1 MNKTVRFLTTYHLPL
16 MIILS
21 AGVLV
26 FEIYDHTTDQHL
38 FLTDFEFWV
47 EVVTYGFL
55 LPILGVYVLRTLE
68 KNLHEREQANQSLD
82 KQLEFKQKMTRSVT
96 WDQLSY

>member
-1 MNKTVRFLTTYHLPL
+1 MNKTVRFLITYHLPL

-21 AGVLV
+21 VGVLV
-26 FEIYDHTTDQHL
+26 FEIYDHTTHQHL
-38 FLTDFEFWV
+38 FLTDLEFWF

-68 KNLHEREQANQSLD
+68 KNLHERDQANQSLD
-82 KQLEFKQKMTRSVT
+82 KQLEFK
-96 WDQLSY
+96 